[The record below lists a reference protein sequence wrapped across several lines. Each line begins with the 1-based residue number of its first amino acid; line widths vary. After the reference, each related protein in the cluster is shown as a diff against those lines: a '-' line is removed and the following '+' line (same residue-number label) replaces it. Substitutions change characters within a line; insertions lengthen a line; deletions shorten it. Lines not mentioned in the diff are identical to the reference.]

1 MRLNLKYKK
10 VLRGE
15 KVSWLVVILVFLLA
29 SIKTTKNS
37 NKSVS
42 IVIPAYNEEA
52 TVAKVVSVA
61 RKLSYVDEVIVVDD
75 GSSDRTVEEAESAG
89 ATVMSH
95 IMNEGKGSAIKTGFK
110 NSHGDI
116 VAFIDADVS
125 NFTSEKIDKIIRP
138 ILEDKTDITKT
149 KFARESG
156 RVTELTAK
164 PLLGFF
170 FPELS
175 YEQPLSGQ
183 FAGKRSALNKIR
195 FEKDYGVDVGIV
207 LDADVHGIKILEV
220 DIGDIS
226 HDMSPLADL
235 NKMANEVV
243 RTIIDRAVEYG
254 RVTMMDKL
262 GNYIR
267 MAIMGLSL
275 IILGLFMIFFVPFIP
290 VLISVFVAFIGV
302 VLTVFYFLRII
313 RRSIPILK
321 KSNTRASF
329 QSFVRMHFPLIVAG
343 LILILMLSTFLS
355 AASFDDGK
363 ISVELTSR
371 NFVYAPSDH
380 NQQTISVRG
389 PYTIDSA
396 LENETDILR
405 VPHDALSTLEMTE
418 NDTMII
424 DGKSYNVNGTKEG
437 DNGDRFRLPSKVKH
451 ELDLSDGEV
460 IPNSHLTEIFQN
472 VTVKHNIQFNNLS
485 DVLEGFVEFDIS
497 PKSTNAT
504 FFNLTLD
511 NESILSSVGNFEK
524 NTSYSISYDGN
535 IMCTFDYDDVKNGNL
550 TFSFDGKDGM
560 IEFANRNSTSI
571 RNYVSSDKDSFV
583 QLRSL

>member
-1 MRLNLKYKK
+1 M
-10 VLRGE
+10 
-15 KVSWLVVILVFLLA
+15 SWLVVILVFLLA
-29 SIKTTKNS
+29 SIKTTKGS
-37 NKSVS
+37 DKSVS
-42 IVIPAYNEEA
+42 IVIPAFNEEA

-75 GSSDRTVEEAESAG
+75 GSTDRTVEEAENAG
-89 ATVMSH
+89 ATVISH

-110 NSHGDI
+110 YSHGNI

-138 ILEDKTDITKT
+138 ILEDRTDITKT

-170 FPELS
+170 FPELN

-183 FAGKRSALNKIR
+183 FAGKRSALSKIR

-220 DIGDIS
+220 DIGDIC

-267 MAIMGLSL
+267 MAILGLSL
-275 IILGLFMIFFVPFIP
+275 IILGLFMIFFVPFIS
-290 VLISVFVAFIGV
+290 VYVSVFVAFIGI
-302 VLTVFYFLRII
+302 VLTVLYFIRII

-321 KSNTRASF
+321 KSNTRASL

-424 DGKSYNVNGTKEG
+424 DGKSYNINGTKEG
-437 DNGDRFRLPSKVKH
+437 DNGDRFRLPSKVKT

-460 IPNSHLTEIFQN
+460 IPNSHLTEAFQN
-472 VTVKHNIQFNNLS
+472 VIVKHNIQFNNLS
-485 DVLEGFVEFDIS
+485 DVLEGFVEFSIS

-504 FFNLTLD
+504 FFNLTFD
-511 NESILSSVGNFEK
+511 NESILSSVGNFE
-524 NTSYSISYDGN
+524 NDSSYSISYDGN
-535 IMCTFDYDDVKNGNL
+535 IMCTFDYEDVQNGNL
-550 TFSFDGKDGM
+550 TFSYDGKDGM
-560 IEFANRNSTSI
+560 IEFENRNSTSI
-571 RNYVSSDKDSFV
+571 RNYVSSDRDSFV
-583 QLRSL
+583 QLTSLQ

>member
-1 MRLNLKYKK
+1 M
-10 VLRGE
+10 
-15 KVSWLVVILVFLLA
+15 SWLIVILVFLLA
-29 SIKTTKNS
+29 SVKSTKNS

-52 TVAKVVSVA
+52 TVAQVVSVA

-89 ATVMSH
+89 ATVISH
-95 IMNEGKGSAIKTGFK
+95 LVNEGKGSAIKTGFK
-110 NSHGDI
+110 YSHGNI

-138 ILEDKTDITKT
+138 ILEDRTDITKT

-170 FPELS
+170 FPELN

-275 IILGLFMIFFVPFIP
+275 IILGLFMLFFVPVIP
-290 VLISVFVAFIGV
+290 VFVSVFVAFLGII
-302 VLTVFYFLRII
+302 LTVMYIVKII

-321 KSNTRASF
+321 KSNTRASL
-329 QSFVRMHFPLIVAG
+329 QSFVRMHFPVIVSG

-355 AASFDDGK
+355 AATFSDGR

-371 NFVYAPSDH
+371 NFVYAPTDNNH
-380 NQQTISVRG
+380 QTISVRG

-396 LENETDILR
+396 IENETNILR
-405 VPHDALSTLEMTE
+405 IPQDALSTMEMTE
-418 NDTMII
+418 NDTMIVG
-424 DGKSYNVNGTKEG
+424 DSSYFVNSSREG
-437 DNGDRFRLPSKVKH
+437 ELDTFRLPSKVKRN
-451 ELDLSDGEV
+451 LNLYDGEI
-460 IPNSHLTEIFQN
+460 IPNSRITEVFQN
-472 VTVKHNIQFNNLS
+472 RIVKHNIQFNNLS
-485 DVLEGFVEFDIS
+485 DEMEGFVEFSIS
-497 PKSTNAT
+497 PKSKNAT
-504 FFNLTLD
+504 FFNLTLE
-511 NESILSSVGNFEK
+511 NESILSSVGNFK
-524 NTSYSISYDGN
+524 GNASYSILYDGN
-535 IMCTFDYDDVKNGNL
+535 VMCTFTDGDVKNGSMNF
-550 TFSFDGKDGM
+550 TYAEKEGKIIFED
-560 IEFANRNSTSI
+560 RNNTSI
-571 RNYVSSDKDSFV
+571 RNFVSSDRDAFV
-583 QLRSL
+583 QLKSI

>member
-1 MRLNLKYKK
+1 M
-10 VLRGE
+10 
-15 KVSWLVVILVFLLA
+15 SWLVVILVFLLA
-29 SIKTTKNS
+29 SIKTTKGS
-37 NKSVS
+37 DKSVS

-61 RKLSYVDEVIVVDD
+61 LKLSYVTEVIVVDD
-75 GSSDRTVEEAESAG
+75 GSTDRTVEEAESAG
-89 ATVMSH
+89 ATVISH

-110 NSHGDI
+110 NSHGNI
-116 VAFIDADVS
+116 VAFIDADIS

-138 ILEDKTDITKT
+138 ILEDQTDITKT

-170 FPELS
+170 FPELN

-220 DIGDIS
+220 DIGDIC

-321 KSNTRASF
+321 KSNTRASL

-405 VPHDALSTLEMTE
+405 VPADALSTLEMTE

-424 DGKSYNVNGTKEG
+424 DGKSYFINGTKEG
-437 DNGDRFRLPSKVKH
+437 DSGDRFRLPSRVKRG
-451 ELDLSDGEV
+451 LDLSDGEV
-460 IPNSHLTEIFQN
+460 IPNSRLTEVFQGI
-472 VTVKHNIQFNNLS
+472 TVKHNIQFNNLS
-485 DVLEGFVEFDIS
+485 DVMEGFVEFDIS

-511 NESILSSVGNFEK
+511 NESILSSVGNFE
-524 NTSYSISYDGN
+524 NDSSYSISYDGK

-550 TFSFDGKDGM
+550 TFTFDGKDGM
-560 IEFANRNSTSI
+560 VEFENRNSTSI
-571 RNYVSSDKDSFV
+571 RNYVSSDRDSFV

>member
-1 MRLNLKYKK
+1 M
-10 VLRGE
+10 
-15 KVSWLVVILVFLLA
+15 SWLVVILVFLLA
-29 SIKTTKNS
+29 SIKTTKGS
-37 NKSVS
+37 DKSVS
-42 IVIPAYNEEA
+42 IVIPAFNEEA

-75 GSSDRTVEEAESAG
+75 GSTDRTVEEAENAG
-89 ATVMSH
+89 ATVISH

-110 NSHGDI
+110 YSHGNI

-138 ILEDKTDITKT
+138 ILEDRTDITKT
-149 KFARESG
+149 QFARESG

-170 FPELS
+170 FPELN

-220 DIGDIS
+220 DIGDIC

-267 MAIMGLSL
+267 MAILGLSL

-321 KSNTRASF
+321 KSNTRASL

-424 DGKSYNVNGTKEG
+424 DGKAYNVNGTKEG
-437 DNGDRFRLPSKVKH
+437 DNGDRFRLPSKVKT

-460 IPNSHLTEIFQN
+460 IPNSHLTEAFQN
-472 VTVKHNIQFNNLS
+472 ITVMHNIQFNNLS
-485 DVLEGFVEFDIS
+485 DVMEGFVEFDIS

-511 NESILSSVGNFEK
+511 NESILSSVGNFDK
-524 NTSYSISYDGN
+524 NSSYSISYDGN
-535 IMCTFDYDDVKNGNL
+535 VMCTFDYDDVKNGNI
-550 TFSFDGKDGM
+550 TFSYDGKDGM
-560 IEFANRNSTSI
+560 IEFENRNSTSI
-571 RNYVSSDKDSFV
+571 RNYVSSDRDSFV
-583 QLRSL
+583 QLTSLE

>member
-1 MRLNLKYKK
+1 M
-10 VLRGE
+10 
-15 KVSWLVVILVFLLA
+15 SWLVVILVFLLA
-29 SIKTTKNS
+29 SIKTTKGS
-37 NKSVS
+37 DKSVS

-61 RKLSYVDEVIVVDD
+61 LKLSYVTEVIVVDD
-75 GSSDRTVEEAESAG
+75 GSTDRTVEEAESAG
-89 ATVMSH
+89 ATVISH

-110 NSHGDI
+110 NSHGNI
-116 VAFIDADVS
+116 VAFIDADIS

-138 ILEDKTDITKT
+138 ILEDQTDITKT

-170 FPELS
+170 FPELN

-183 FAGKRSALNKIR
+183 FAGERSALNKIR

-220 DIGDIS
+220 DIGDIC

-321 KSNTRASF
+321 KSNTRASL

-405 VPHDALSTLEMTE
+405 VPADALSTLEMTE

-424 DGKSYNVNGTKEG
+424 DGKSYFINGTKEG
-437 DNGDRFRLPSKVKH
+437 DSGDRFRLPSKVKRG
-451 ELDLSDGEV
+451 LDLSDGEV
-460 IPNSHLTEIFQN
+460 IPNSRLTEVFQGI
-472 VTVKHNIQFNNLS
+472 TVKHNIQFNNLS
-485 DVLEGFVEFDIS
+485 DVMEGFVEFDIS

-511 NESILSSVGNFEK
+511 NESILSSVGNFE
-524 NTSYSISYDGN
+524 NDSSYSISYDGK

-550 TFSFDGKDGM
+550 TFTFDGKDGM
-560 IEFANRNSTSI
+560 VEFENRNSTSI
-571 RNYVSSDKDSFV
+571 RNYVSSDRDSFV

>member
-1 MRLNLKYKK
+1 M
-10 VLRGE
+10 
-15 KVSWLVVILVFLLA
+15 ILVFLLA
-29 SIKTTKNS
+29 SIKTTKGS
-37 NKSVS
+37 DKSVS
-42 IVIPAYNEEA
+42 IVIPAFNEEA

-75 GSSDRTVEEAESAG
+75 GSTDRTVEEAENAG
-89 ATVMSH
+89 ATVISH

-110 NSHGDI
+110 YSHGNI

-138 ILEDKTDITKT
+138 ILEDRTDITKT

-170 FPELS
+170 FPELN

-183 FAGKRSALNKIR
+183 FAGKRSALSKIR

-220 DIGDIS
+220 DIGDIC

-267 MAIMGLSL
+267 MAILGLSL

-290 VLISVFVAFIGV
+290 VYVSVFVAFIGI
-302 VLTVFYFLRII
+302 VLTVLYFIRII

-321 KSNTRASF
+321 KSNTRASL

-371 NFVYAPSDH
+371 NFVYAPADH

-424 DGKSYNVNGTKEG
+424 DGKSYNINGTKEG
-437 DNGDRFRLPSKVKH
+437 DNGDRFRLPSKVKT

-460 IPNSHLTEIFQN
+460 IPNSHLTEAFQN
-472 VTVKHNIQFNNLS
+472 VIVKHNIQFNNLS
-485 DVLEGFVEFDIS
+485 DVLEGFVEFSIS

-504 FFNLTLD
+504 FFNLTFD
-511 NESILSSVGNFEK
+511 NESVLSSVGNFE
-524 NTSYSISYDGN
+524 NDSSYSISYDGN
-535 IMCTFDYDDVKNGNL
+535 IMCTFDYEDVLNGNL
-550 TFSFDGKDGM
+550 TFSYDGKDGM
-560 IEFANRNSTSI
+560 IEFENRNSTSI
-571 RNYVSSDKDSFV
+571 RNYVSSDRDSFV
-583 QLRSL
+583 QLTSLQ

>member
-1 MRLNLKYKK
+1 M
-10 VLRGE
+10 
-15 KVSWLVVILVFLLA
+15 SWLLVILVFLLA
-29 SIKTTKNS
+29 SIKTTKGS
-37 NKSVS
+37 DKSVS

-75 GSSDRTVEEAESAG
+75 GSTDRTVEEAENAG
-89 ATVMSH
+89 ATVISH

-110 NSHGDI
+110 YSHGNI

-138 ILEDKTDITKT
+138 ILEDRTDITKT

-170 FPELS
+170 FPELN

-220 DIGDIS
+220 DIGDIC

-321 KSNTRASF
+321 KSNTRASL

-405 VPHDALSTLEMTE
+405 VPDDALSTLEMSE

-424 DGKSYNVNGTKEG
+424 DGKSFNINGTKDG
-437 DNGDRFRLPSKVKH
+437 DSGNRFRLPSKVKR
-451 ELDLSDGEV
+451 ELGLSDGEV
-460 IPNSHLTEIFQN
+460 IPNSHLTEAFQN
-472 VTVKHNIQFNNLS
+472 LTVKHNIQFNNLS
-485 DVLEGFVEFDIS
+485 DVMEGFVEFDIS
-497 PKSTNAT
+497 SKSTNAT

-524 NTSYSISYDGN
+524 NSSYSISYDGN

-550 TFSFDGKDGM
+550 TFTFDGKDGM
-560 IEFANRNSTSI
+560 IEFENRNSTSI
-571 RNYVSSDKDSFV
+571 RNYVPSDKDSFV
-583 QLRSL
+583 QLKSL

>member
-1 MRLNLKYKK
+1 MKK

-15 KVSWLVVILVFLLA
+15 KVSWLAVILVFLLA
-29 SIKTTKNS
+29 SIKTTKGS

-42 IVIPAYNEEA
+42 IVIPAFNEEA
-52 TVAKVVSVA
+52 TVAQVVSAAKKV
-61 RKLSYVDEVIVVDD
+61 SYVDEVIVVDD
-75 GSSDRTVEEAESAG
+75 GSTDRTVEEAEGAG
-89 ATVMSH
+89 ATVISH

-110 NSHGDI
+110 YSHGDI

-125 NFTSEKIDKIIRP
+125 NFTPTKIDKIIKP
-138 ILEDKTDITKT
+138 ILEDRTDITKT

-170 FPELS
+170 FPELN

-183 FAGKRSALNKIR
+183 FAGKRSALSKIK

-275 IILGLFMIFFVPFIP
+275 IILGIFMLFFVPFIP
-290 VLISVFVAFIGV
+290 VIASVFVTFLGI
-302 VLTVFYFLRII
+302 VLTVLYILRII

-321 KSNTRASF
+321 KSNTRASL
-329 QSFVRMHFPLIVAG
+329 QSFVRMHFPVIVSG

-355 AASFDDGK
+355 AATFNDGK
-363 ISVELTSR
+363 LSVELTSR
-371 NFVYAPSDH
+371 NFVYAPSDNNH
-380 NQQTISVRG
+380 QTISVRG

-396 LENETDILR
+396 IENETGLLR
-405 VPHDALSTLEMTE
+405 IPQDALKTLEMSE

-424 DGKSYNVNGTKEG
+424 DGKSYDVNGTRDG
-437 DNGDRFRLPSKVKH
+437 DSADTFRLPSKVKR
-451 ELDLSDGEV
+451 ELGVEDGEV
-460 IPNSHLTEIFQN
+460 IPNSHIAETFQN
-472 VTVKHNIQFNNLS
+472 TIVKHNIQFNNLS
-485 DVLEGFVEFDIS
+485 DQLEGFVEFEIS

-511 NESILSSVGNFEK
+511 NESILSSVGNFD
-524 NTSYSISYDGN
+524 NNSSYSISYDGN
-535 IMCTFDYDDVKNGNL
+535 VMCTFSHEDIENGNMNF
-550 TFSFDGKDGM
+550 TFAEKEGNIVF
-560 IEFANRNSTSI
+560 ENRNSTSL
-571 RNYVSSDKDSFV
+571 RKYVSSDEDSFV
-583 QLRSL
+583 QLSSLQQ

>member
-1 MRLNLKYKK
+1 M
-10 VLRGE
+10 
-15 KVSWLVVILVFLLA
+15 SWLLVILVFLLA
-29 SIKTTKNS
+29 SIKTTKGS
-37 NKSVS
+37 DKSVS

-75 GSSDRTVEEAESAG
+75 GSTDRTVEEAENAG
-89 ATVMSH
+89 ATVISH

-110 NSHGDI
+110 YSHGNI

-138 ILEDKTDITKT
+138 ILEDRTDITKT

-164 PLLGFF
+164 PLLGLF
-170 FPELS
+170 FPELD

-220 DIGDIS
+220 DIGDIC

-302 VLTVFYFLRII
+302 VLAVFYFLRII

-321 KSNTRASF
+321 KSNTRASL

-396 LENETDILR
+396 LENETYILR
-405 VPHDALSTLEMTE
+405 VPHDALSTLEMSE

-424 DGKSYNVNGTKEG
+424 DGKSYLINGTKEG
-437 DNGDRFRLPSKVKH
+437 DNGDRFRLPSKVKR

-460 IPNSHLTEIFQN
+460 IPNSHLTESFQN
-472 VTVKHNIQFNNLS
+472 ITVMHNIQFNNLS
-485 DVLEGFVEFDIS
+485 DVMEGFVEFDIS
-497 PKSTNAT
+497 SKSTNAT

-511 NESILSSVGNFEK
+511 NESILSSVGNFDK
-524 NTSYSISYDGN
+524 DSSYSISYDGS

-550 TFSFDGKDGM
+550 TFTFDGKDGM
-560 IEFANRNSTSI
+560 IEFENRNSTSI
-571 RNYVSSDKDSFV
+571 RNYVPSDKDSFV
-583 QLRSL
+583 QLKSL

>member
-1 MRLNLKYKK
+1 M
-10 VLRGE
+10 
-15 KVSWLVVILVFLLA
+15 SWLVVILVFLLA
-29 SIKTTKNS
+29 SIKTTKGS
-37 NKSVS
+37 DKSVS

-75 GSSDRTVEEAESAG
+75 GSTDRTVEEAENAG
-89 ATVMSH
+89 ATVISH

-110 NSHGDI
+110 YSHGNI

-138 ILEDKTDITKT
+138 ILEDRTDITKT

-170 FPELS
+170 FPELD

-220 DIGDIS
+220 DIGDIC

-321 KSNTRASF
+321 KSNTRASL

-424 DGKSYNVNGTKEG
+424 DGKSYLINGTKEG
-437 DNGDRFRLPSKVKH
+437 DNGDRFRLPSRVKT

-460 IPNSHLTEIFQN
+460 IPNSHLTEVFQN
-472 VTVKHNIQFNNLS
+472 ITVMYNIQFNNLS
-485 DVLEGFVEFDIS
+485 DVMEGFVEFDIS

-504 FFNLTLD
+504 FFNLTLE

-524 NTSYSISYDGN
+524 NSSYSISYDGN

-571 RNYVSSDKDSFV
+571 RNYVSSDRDSFV

>member
-1 MRLNLKYKK
+1 M
-10 VLRGE
+10 
-15 KVSWLVVILVFLLA
+15 FLLA
-29 SIKTTKNS
+29 SIKTTKVS
-37 NKSVS
+37 DKSVS

-75 GSSDRTVEEAESAG
+75 GSTDRTVEEAENAG
-89 ATVMSH
+89 ATVIRH

-110 NSHGDI
+110 YSHGDI

-138 ILEDKTDITKT
+138 ILEDRTDITKT

-170 FPELS
+170 FPELD

-183 FAGKRSALNKIR
+183 FAGKRSALSKIR

-220 DIGDIS
+220 DIGEIC

-290 VLISVFVAFIGV
+290 VFVSVFVAFIGI

-321 KSNTRASF
+321 KSNTRASL

-405 VPHDALSTLEMTE
+405 IPDDALSTLEMSV

-424 DGKSYNVNGTKEG
+424 DGKSYNVNETKEG
-437 DNGDRFRLPSKVKH
+437 DSVNRFRLPSKVKE

-460 IPNSHLTEIFQN
+460 IPNSHLTEAFQN
-472 VTVKHNIQFNNLS
+472 ITVMHNIQFNNLS
-485 DVLEGFVEFDIS
+485 DVMEGFVEFEIS
-497 PKSTNAT
+497 PRSTNAS
-504 FFNLTLD
+504 FFNLTLG
-511 NESILSSVGNFEK
+511 NESILSSVGNFE
-524 NTSYSISYDGN
+524 NGSSYSISYDGN
-535 IMCTFDYDDVKNGNL
+535 IMCTFDYDDVMNGNF

-560 IEFANRNSTSI
+560 IEFSNRNSTSI

-583 QLRSL
+583 QLRSLE

>member
-1 MRLNLKYKK
+1 M
-10 VLRGE
+10 
-15 KVSWLVVILVFLLA
+15 SWLVVILVFLLA
-29 SIKTTKNS
+29 SIKTTKGS
-37 NKSVS
+37 DKSVS

-75 GSSDRTVEEAESAG
+75 GSTDRTVEEAENAG
-89 ATVMSH
+89 ATVISH

-110 NSHGDI
+110 YSHGNI

-138 ILEDKTDITKT
+138 ILEDRTDITKT

-170 FPELS
+170 FPELD

-220 DIGDIS
+220 DIGDIC

-290 VLISVFVAFIGV
+290 VLISVFVAFIGI

-321 KSNTRASF
+321 KSNTRASL

-405 VPHDALSTLEMTE
+405 VPHDALSTLEMSE
-418 NDTMII
+418 NDTMVI
-424 DGKSYNVNGTKEG
+424 DGKSYLINGTKEG
-437 DNGDRFRLPSKVKH
+437 DNGDRFRLPSRVKR

-460 IPNSHLTEIFQN
+460 IPNSHLTEAFQN
-472 VTVKHNIQFNNLS
+472 ITVMHNIQFNNLS
-485 DVLEGFVEFDIS
+485 DVMEGFVEFDIS

-504 FFNLTLD
+504 FFNLTLE

-524 NTSYSISYDGN
+524 NSSYSISYDGN

-571 RNYVSSDKDSFV
+571 RNYVSSDRDSFV
-583 QLRSL
+583 QLRSLE

>member
-1 MRLNLKYKK
+1 M
-10 VLRGE
+10 
-15 KVSWLVVILVFLLA
+15 SWLLVILVFLLA
-29 SIKTTKNS
+29 SIKTTKGS
-37 NKSVS
+37 DKSVS

-61 RKLSYVDEVIVVDD
+61 RKLSYVNEVIVVDD
-75 GSSDRTVEEAESAG
+75 GSTDRTVEEAENAG
-89 ATVMSH
+89 ATVISH

-110 NSHGDI
+110 YSHGNI

-138 ILEDKTDITKT
+138 ILEDRTDITKT

-170 FPELS
+170 FPELD

-183 FAGKRSALNKIR
+183 FAGKRSALNKIK

-220 DIGDIS
+220 DIGDIC

-290 VLISVFVAFIGV
+290 VFVSVFVSFIGV

-321 KSNTRASF
+321 KSNTRASL

-405 VPHDALSTLEMTE
+405 VPDDALSTLEMSE

-424 DGKSYNVNGTKEG
+424 DGKSYLINGTKEG
-437 DNGDRFRLPSKVKH
+437 DNGDRFRLPSKVKR

-460 IPNSHLTEIFQN
+460 IPNSHLTEVFQN
-472 VTVKHNIQFNNLS
+472 ITVMHNIQFNNLS
-485 DVLEGFVEFDIS
+485 DVMEGFVEFDIS

-504 FFNLTLD
+504 FFNLTLE

-524 NTSYSISYDGN
+524 NSSYSISYDGN
-535 IMCTFDYDDVKNGNL
+535 IMCTFDYDDIKNGNL

-571 RNYVSSDKDSFV
+571 RNYVSSDRDSFV

>member
-1 MRLNLKYKK
+1 M
-10 VLRGE
+10 
-15 KVSWLVVILVFLLA
+15 SWLVVILVFLLA
-29 SIKTTKNS
+29 SIKTTKGS
-37 NKSVS
+37 DKSVS
-42 IVIPAYNEEA
+42 IVIPAFNEEA

-75 GSSDRTVEEAESAG
+75 GSTDRTVEEAENAG
-89 ATVMSH
+89 ATVISH

-110 NSHGDI
+110 YSHGNI

-138 ILEDKTDITKT
+138 ILEDRTDITKT

-164 PLLGFF
+164 PLLSFF
-170 FPELS
+170 FPELN

-183 FAGKRSALNKIR
+183 FAGKRSALNKIK

-220 DIGDIS
+220 DIGDIC

-267 MAIMGLSL
+267 MAILGLSL

-290 VLISVFVAFIGV
+290 VYVSVFVAFIGI
-302 VLTVFYFLRII
+302 VLTVLYFIRII

-321 KSNTRASF
+321 KSNTRASL

-424 DGKSYNVNGTKEG
+424 DGKSYNINGTKEG
-437 DNGDRFRLPSKVKH
+437 DNGDRFRLPSKVKA

-460 IPNSHLTEIFQN
+460 IPNSHLTEAFQN
-472 VTVKHNIQFNNLS
+472 VIVKHNIQFNNLS
-485 DVLEGFVEFDIS
+485 DVLEGFVEFSIS

-504 FFNLTLD
+504 FFNLTFD
-511 NESILSSVGNFEK
+511 NESILSSVGNFE
-524 NTSYSISYDGN
+524 NDSSYSISYDGN
-535 IMCTFDYDDVKNGNL
+535 IMCTFDYEDVQNGNL
-550 TFSFDGKDGM
+550 TFSYDGKDGM
-560 IEFANRNSTSI
+560 IEFENRNSTSI
-571 RNYVSSDKDSFV
+571 RNYVSSDRDSFV
-583 QLRSL
+583 QLTSLQ

>member
-1 MRLNLKYKK
+1 M
-10 VLRGE
+10 
-15 KVSWLVVILVFLLA
+15 SWLVVILVFLLA
-29 SIKTTKNS
+29 SIKTTKGS
-37 NKSVS
+37 DKSVS

-75 GSSDRTVEEAESAG
+75 GSTDRTVEEAENAG
-89 ATVMSH
+89 ATVISH

-110 NSHGDI
+110 YSHGNI

-138 ILEDKTDITKT
+138 ILEDRTDITKT

-170 FPELS
+170 FPELD

-220 DIGDIS
+220 DIGDIC

-302 VLTVFYFLRII
+302 VLTIFYFLRII

-321 KSNTRASF
+321 KSNTRASL

-424 DGKSYNVNGTKEG
+424 DGKSYLINGTKEG
-437 DNGDRFRLPSKVKH
+437 DNGDRFRLPSRVKR

-460 IPNSHLTEIFQN
+460 IPNSHLTEVFQN
-472 VTVKHNIQFNNLS
+472 ITVMHNIQFNNLS
-485 DVLEGFVEFDIS
+485 DVMEGFVEFDIS

-504 FFNLTLD
+504 FFNLTLG
-511 NESILSSVGNFEK
+511 NESILSSVGNFE
-524 NTSYSISYDGN
+524 NGSSYSISYDGS

-560 IEFANRNSTSI
+560 IEFSNRNSTSI

-583 QLRSL
+583 QLRSLE

>member
-1 MRLNLKYKK
+1 M
-10 VLRGE
+10 
-15 KVSWLVVILVFLLA
+15 SWLVVILVFLLA
-29 SIKTTKNS
+29 SIKTTKGS
-37 NKSVS
+37 DKSVS
-42 IVIPAYNEEA
+42 IVIPAFNEEA

-75 GSSDRTVEEAESAG
+75 GSTDRTVEEAENAG
-89 ATVMSH
+89 ATVISH

-110 NSHGDI
+110 YSHGNI

-138 ILEDKTDITKT
+138 ILEDRTDITKT

-170 FPELS
+170 FPELN

-183 FAGKRSALNKIR
+183 FAGKRSALSKIR

-220 DIGDIS
+220 DIGDIC

-267 MAIMGLSL
+267 MAILGLSL

-290 VLISVFVAFIGV
+290 VYVSVFVAFIGI
-302 VLTVFYFLRII
+302 VLTVLYFIRII

-321 KSNTRASF
+321 KSNTRASL

-424 DGKSYNVNGTKEG
+424 DGKSYNINGTKEG
-437 DNGDRFRLPSKVKH
+437 DNGDRFRLPSKVKA

-460 IPNSHLTEIFQN
+460 IPNSHLTEAFQN
-472 VTVKHNIQFNNLS
+472 VIVKHNIQFNNLS
-485 DVLEGFVEFDIS
+485 DVLEGFVEFSIS

-504 FFNLTLD
+504 FFNLTFD
-511 NESILSSVGNFEK
+511 NESVLSSVGNFE
-524 NTSYSISYDGN
+524 NDSSYSISYDGN
-535 IMCTFDYDDVKNGNL
+535 IMCTFDYEDVLNGNL
-550 TFSFDGKDGM
+550 TFSYDGKDGM
-560 IEFANRNSTSI
+560 IEFENRNSTSI
-571 RNYVSSDKDSFV
+571 RNYVSSDRDSFV
-583 QLRSL
+583 QLTSLQ

>member
-1 MRLNLKYKK
+1 M
-10 VLRGE
+10 
-15 KVSWLVVILVFLLA
+15 ILVFLLA
-29 SIKTTKNS
+29 SIKTTKGS
-37 NKSVS
+37 DKSVS
-42 IVIPAYNEEA
+42 IVIPAFNEEA

-75 GSSDRTVEEAESAG
+75 GSTDRTVEEAENAG
-89 ATVMSH
+89 ATVISH

-110 NSHGDI
+110 YSHGNI

-138 ILEDKTDITKT
+138 ILEDRTDITKT

-170 FPELS
+170 FPELN

-183 FAGKRSALNKIR
+183 FAGKRSALSKIR

-220 DIGDIS
+220 DIGDIC

-267 MAIMGLSL
+267 MAILGLSL

-290 VLISVFVAFIGV
+290 VYVSVFVAFIGI
-302 VLTVFYFLRII
+302 VLTVLYFIRII

-321 KSNTRASF
+321 KSNTRASL

-424 DGKSYNVNGTKEG
+424 DGKSYNINGTKEG
-437 DNGDRFRLPSKVKH
+437 DNGDRFRLPSKVKT

-460 IPNSHLTEIFQN
+460 IPNSHLTEAFQN
-472 VTVKHNIQFNNLS
+472 VIVKHNIQFNNLS
-485 DVLEGFVEFDIS
+485 DVLEGFVEFSIS

-504 FFNLTLD
+504 FFNLTFD
-511 NESILSSVGNFEK
+511 NESVLSSVGNFE
-524 NTSYSISYDGN
+524 NDSSYSISYDGN
-535 IMCTFDYDDVKNGNL
+535 IMCTFDYEDVLNGNL
-550 TFSFDGKDGM
+550 TFSYDGKDGM
-560 IEFANRNSTSI
+560 IEFENRNSTSI
-571 RNYVSSDKDSFV
+571 RNYVSSDRDSFV
-583 QLRSL
+583 QLTSLQ

>member
-1 MRLNLKYKK
+1 M
-10 VLRGE
+10 
-15 KVSWLVVILVFLLA
+15 SWLVVILVFLLA
-29 SIKTTKNS
+29 SIKTTKVS
-37 NKSVS
+37 DKSVS

-75 GSSDRTVEEAESAG
+75 GSTDRTVEEAENAG
-89 ATVMSH
+89 ATVISH

-110 NSHGDI
+110 NSHGGI

-220 DIGDIS
+220 DIGDIC

-290 VLISVFVAFIGV
+290 VFVSVFIAFIGI
-302 VLTVFYFLRII
+302 VLTVLYFIKII
-313 RRSIPILK
+313 KRSIPILK
-321 KSNTRASF
+321 KSNTRASL
-329 QSFVRMHFPLIVAG
+329 QSFIRMHFPLIVAG

-371 NFVYAPSDH
+371 NFVYAPADH

-396 LENETDILR
+396 LENETNILR
-405 VPHDALSTLEMTE
+405 IPDDALSTLEMTV

-424 DGKSYNVNGTKEG
+424 DGKSYTVNGTKEG
-437 DNGDRFRLPSKVKH
+437 DSGNRFRLPSRVKH

-460 IPNSHLTEIFQN
+460 IPNSRLTEVFQGI
-472 VTVKHNIQFNNLS
+472 TVKHLIQFNNLS
-485 DVLEGFVEFDIS
+485 DVMEGFVEFDIS

-504 FFNLTLD
+504 FFNLTLE
-511 NESILSSVGNFEK
+511 NESILSSVGNFE
-524 NTSYSISYDGN
+524 NDSSYSISYDGS

-560 IEFANRNSTSI
+560 ILFENRNSTSI
-571 RNYVSSDKDSFV
+571 RNYVSSDRDSFV